1 MQGLSKHN
9 SQSLLN
15 SSRLLIVDGDD
26 YLRSSLRQQFLA
38 EGFHNVFDVGSLTGL
53 NEALKDANPDLILL
67 DIYMPKLDGFDFLN
81 AYSKT
86 AGSLRKHPILMVITS
101 TIRKTDIQKMEGH
114 PLVSGV
120 LKKPLEVDHLKTILN
135 A

>member
-1 MQGLSKHN
+1 MIDDNAIDIYLQEELMRRKQLG
-9 SQSLLN
+9 QSFSHFTSAEKVIEELN
-15 SSRLLIVDGDD
+15 T
-26 YLRSSLRQQFLA
+26 
-38 EGFHNVFDVGSLTGL
+38 LTKQ
-53 NEALKDANPDLILL
+53 KDRELPDLILL